1 MRSNSDSRLPNLVRR
16 ALARALGGALLVS
29 ALLLPLPTAA
39 QSTAAP
45 QVEELQAEAPARAM
59 VSAANPHATR
69 AGVAMLEAGGSAVD
83 AAIAAQLVLGLV
95 EPQSSGIGG
104 GAFLLHHDPDTGET
118 RAYDGR
124 ETAPLAATAD
134 QFLTAD
140 GTPLGFWD
148 AVPGGL
154 SVGVPGVLKMLE
166 LTHTEHGRLA
176 WARLFEP
183 AIALA
188 ETGFLVSPRLH
199 ALIERDRLLPKS
211 PAAASYFYTPGGD
224 PRPVGTILRN
234 PAYAETLRRIAAEG
248 TDAFYEGEIA
258 ADIVRA
264 VRGASVN
271 PGRMTQADLAAY
283 RAVRRAPLCG
293 DYRDWQ
299 VCGMPPPTSG
309 GVAVLQMLGILEQHD
324 LGTAEPS
331 DPRTL
336 HLLAEAGKL
345 AFADRNAFLADPD
358 FVEVPVDNLLDPDYL
373 AARGSLIDLQRALPE
388 AAPGL
393 ELRNGTWMQV
403 EPPSTSHLSV
413 VDAEGRAVSMTSS
426 IENAFGSRLMVRGF
440 LLNNQLTDFA
450 FVPEVDG
457 RPVANRVEPGKR
469 PRSSMSPTLVFDD
482 GGGLR
487 LVVGSPGGSRIIGYV
502 VRALTGVLDHG
513 LGVQEAIDLPHAV
526 NRNGPTDLES
536 GTAAAAAKTALEAL
550 GHVVRETEMTSGL
563 HGILV
568 LDDGS
573 LEGGADPR
581 REGIA
586 LPANVQP

>member
-1 MRSNSDSRLPNLVRR
+1 MLRH
-16 ALARALGGALLVS
+16 ALSVLLFLFAAL
-29 ALLLPLPTAA
+29 AA
-39 QSTAAP
+39 QSLAA
-45 QVEELQAEAPARAM
+45 QAVAPRDDAVQAQAGAM
-59 VSAANPHATR
+59 VAAANPHATE
-69 AGVAMLEAGGSAVD
+69 AGVAMLEAGGSAID

-104 GAFLLHHDPDTGET
+104 GAFLLHHDPDSGET
-118 RAYDGR
+118 QAYDGR

-134 QFLTAD
+134 QFLTEN

-154 SVGVPGVLKMLE
+154 SVGAPGVLRMLE
-166 LTHTEHGRLA
+166 LAHANHGKLA

-188 ETGFLVSPRLH
+188 ESGFPVSPRLH
-199 ALIERDRLLPKS
+199 ALIARDRLLPKF
-211 PAAASYFYTPGGD
+211 PAAAAYFYTPAGN
-224 PRPVGTILRN
+224 PLPVGTILRN

-248 TDAFYEGEIA
+248 ADAFYEGEIA
-258 ADIVRA
+258 ADIVAA
-264 VRGASVN
+264 VQAASIN
-271 PGRMTQADLAAY
+271 PGRLTQADLAAY
-283 RAVRRAPLCG
+283 QAVVRAPLCRR
-293 DYRDWQ
+293 YRAWR

-309 GVAVLQMLGILEQHD
+309 GVAVLQMLSLLEPHD
-324 LGTAEPS
+324 LGAATPN

-358 FVEVPVDNLLDPDYL
+358 FVEIPVAQLLDPDYL
-373 AARGSLIDLQRALPE
+373 NARAALIDPQRALSE
-388 AAPGL
+388 AEPGL
-393 ELRNGTWMQV
+393 ERRNGTWVQV

-413 VDAEGRAVSMTSS
+413 VDAEGQAVSMTSS

-450 FVPEVDG
+450 FVPEVEG

-469 PRSSMSPTLVFDD
+469 PRSSMSPTLVFDS
-482 GGGLR
+482 GGALEMAI
-487 LVVGSPGGSRIIGYV
+487 GSPGGSRIIGYV
-502 VRALTGVLDHG
+502 VRAVTGVLDHG
-513 LGVQEAIDLPHAV
+513 LSVQAAIDLPHAV

-536 GTAAAAAKTALEAL
+536 GTAAAGSKAALEAL
-550 GHVVRETEMTSGL
+550 GHVVRETELTSGL
-563 HGILV
+563 HGIRV
-568 LDDGS
+568 LPDGS

-581 REGIA
+581 REGVA
-586 LPANVQP
+586 LPASVQP

>member
-1 MRSNSDSRLPNLVRR
+1 MQALGR
-16 ALARALGGALLVS
+16 ALLCAAALFFPASAAGAQDTS
-29 ALLLPLPTAA
+29 APAVEGRT
-39 QSTAAP
+39 
-45 QVEELQAEAPARAM
+45 VEERVGDAPARAM

-69 AGVAMLEAGGSAVD
+69 AGVAMLEAGGSAID

-104 GAFLLHHDPDTGET
+104 GAFLLHHDPESGQTH
-118 RAYDGR
+118 AYDGR

-134 QFLTAD
+134 QFMTPE
-140 GTPLGFWD
+140 GEPLGFWD

-154 SVGVPGVLKMLE
+154 SVGVPGILKMLE
-166 LTHTEHGRLA
+166 LTHSEHGTLA

-188 ETGFLVSPRLH
+188 ENGFLISPRLH
-199 ALIERDRLLPKS
+199 ELIARDKLLPKF
-211 PAAASYFYTPGGD
+211 PAAASYFYTPAGN
-224 PRPVGTILRN
+224 PRPVGTVLRN

-248 TDAFYEGEIA
+248 TSAFYEGEVA
-258 ADIVRA
+258 ADIVAA
-264 VRGASVN
+264 VRNSAIN

-293 DYRDWQ
+293 SYRDWE

-309 GVAVLQMLGILEQHD
+309 GTAVLQILGLLEPHD
-324 LGTAEPS
+324 LGAAGPT
-331 DPRTL
+331 DTRTL

-345 AFADRNAFLADPD
+345 AFADRNAFLADSD
-358 FVEVPVDNLLDPDYL
+358 FVEVPLDSLLDPDYL
-373 AARGSLIDLQRALPE
+373 ASRSGLIDPQRALPE
-388 AAPGL
+388 AQPGL
-393 ELRNGTWMQV
+393 ELRNGSWVQV

-413 VDAEGRAVSMTSS
+413 IDADGRAVSMTSS

-457 RPVANRVEPGKR
+457 GPVANRVEPGKR

-482 GGGLR
+482 GGALR
-487 LVVGSPGGSRIIGYV
+487 LAIGSPGGSRIIGYV
-502 VRALTGVLDHG
+502 VRALTGILDHD
-513 LGVQEAIDLPHAV
+513 LSVQAAIDLPHVV
-526 NRNGPTDLES
+526 NRNGPTDVES
-536 GTAAAAAKTALEAL
+536 ATAAASTKTALEAL

-563 HGILV
+563 HGIFV
-568 LDDGS
+568 LEDGS
-573 LEGGADPR
+573 LAGGADPR
-581 REGIA
+581 REGVA